1 MNQKK
6 KTIVLWGVIIVL
18 AAAVVAL
25 SVILVTKSRKNND
38 PDGQKNAGTEAV
50 IEESGQDAEQKAED
64 GADQK
69 KEKGA
74 SDTQKS
80 TDDKKTLYAEV
91 TVGSTWENN
100 GMTAATETVTI
111 YNKTDKAATDWSVD
125 LEFSGKVT
133 IDQLWNGKYT
143 ADESV
148 VHVTAESYN
157 EEIPA
162 GGSIDF
168 GYNLSASDVKPVR
181 CTLMIAGKE
190 VTTVT
195 GDDQQKNDE
204 NAEVKTNTGE
214 KAAQTDGQS
223 VDSDKKD
230 QSGSNKVTD
239 TKNGKKEDNPYKAH
253 GKLAVSGTDLVD
265 ASGSKFQLKGVSTH
279 GLTWFADFVSKDTY
293 QYFKDSFG
301 INLVRFAMYTDTG
314 DSYGYC
320 SGGNKSEIEEL
331 LGKGVD
337 AATDLG
343 LYVIIDWHIL
353 NDNDPNMHI
362 DDAKDFFDRISKKY
376 ASYGNV
382 IYEIANEPNGGTTWD
397 SVKSYAETIIPII
410 RKNAPDAIIIVGTP
424 TWSQEIDKAAASP
437 LDDSNVMYTLH
448 FYAGT
453 HKDDLRNRLETY
465 VQNGLP
471 VFVSEFG
478 MCDASGNGAND
489 FDSTTKWLDLLNK
502 YQISFCCWNL
512 ANKDESSS
520 VFKASSTALSD
531 WTDDDFN
538 ESGRWI
544 RDYFRGMPQ
553 K

>member
-397 SVKSYAETIIPII
+397 SVKSYAGTIIPII

-424 TWSQEIDKAAASP
+424 TWSQDVDVAAADP
-437 LDDSNVMYTLH
+437 ITDQTNLMYAVH
-448 FYAGT
+448 FYAAT
-453 HKDDLRNRLETY
+453 HKDDLRNK
-465 VQNGLP
+465 VQSALDSGLP
-471 VFVSEFG
+471 IFVSEFG
-478 MCDASGNGAND
+478 LCDASGNGSIDYDQSDAWFDLIND
-489 FDSTTKWLDLLNK
+489 KNLSYAAWNISNKAETSSLFDSSCTKT
-502 YQISFCCWNL
+502 SGF
-512 ANKDESSS
+512 
-520 VFKASSTALSD
+520 
-531 WTDDDFN
+531 TDDDLSD
-538 ESGRWI
+538 SGRYI
-544 RDYFRGMPQ
+544 KEKIESFY
-553 K
+553 

>member
-25 SVILVTKSRKNND
+25 SVILVTNSRKNND

-50 IEESGQDAEQKAED
+50 IEGSGQDAEQKAED

-125 LEFSGKVT
+125 LEFPEKVT
-133 IDQLWNGKYT
+133 IDQFWNGKYT
-143 ADESV
+143 ADGSV

-190 VTTVT
+190 VTTVN

-223 VDSDKKD
+223 
-230 QSGSNKVTD
+230 GSNKVTD
-239 TKNGKKEDNPYKAH
+239 TKNGKKEDDPYKAH

-265 ASGSKFQLKGVSTH
+265 ASGSKFRLKGVSTH

-343 LYVIIDWHIL
+343 LYAIIDWHIL

-424 TWSQEIDKAAASP
+424 TWSQDIDVAAADP
-437 LDDSNVMYTLH
+437 ITDQTNLMYAVH
-448 FYAGT
+448 FYAAT
-453 HKDDLRNRLETY
+453 HKDDLRNK
-465 VQNGLP
+465 VQSALDAGLP
-471 VFVSEFG
+471 IIISEFG
-478 MCDASGNGAND
+478 LCDASGNGSIDYDQSDAWFDLIND
-489 FDSTTKWLDLLNK
+489 KNLSYAAWNISNKAETSSLFDSSCTKT
-502 YQISFCCWNL
+502 SGF
-512 ANKDESSS
+512 
-520 VFKASSTALSD
+520 
-531 WTDDDFN
+531 TDDDLSD
-538 ESGRWI
+538 SGRYI
-544 RDYFRGMPQ
+544 KEKIESSY
-553 K
+553 

>member
-50 IEESGQDAEQKAED
+50 IEGSGQDAEQKAED

-424 TWSQEIDKAAASP
+424 TWSQDVDVAAVDP
-437 LDDSNVMYTLH
+437 ITDQTNLMYAVH
-448 FYAGT
+448 FYAAT
-453 HKDDLRNRLETY
+453 HKDDLRNK
-465 VQNGLP
+465 VQSALDSGLP
-471 VFVSEFG
+471 IFVSEFG
-478 MCDASGNGAND
+478 LCDASGNGSIDYDQSDAWFDLIND
-489 FDSTTKWLDLLNK
+489 KNLSYAAWNISNKAETSSLFDSSCTKT
-502 YQISFCCWNL
+502 SGF
-512 ANKDESSS
+512 
-520 VFKASSTALSD
+520 
-531 WTDDDFN
+531 TDDDLSD
-538 ESGRWI
+538 SGRYI
-544 RDYFRGMPQ
+544 KEKIESFY
-553 K
+553 

>member
-18 AAAVVAL
+18 AAAVVTL
-25 SVILVTKSRKNND
+25 SVILVTNSRKNND

-50 IEESGQDAEQKAED
+50 IEGSGQDAEQKAED

-80 TDDKKTLYAEV
+80 TDDKSTLYAEV

-100 GMTAATETVTI
+100 GMTVATETVTI

-125 LEFSGKVT
+125 LEFPGKVT

-143 ADESV
+143 ADGSV

-190 VTTVT
+190 VTTVN

-223 VDSDKKD
+223 
-230 QSGSNKVTD
+230 GSNKVTD
-239 TKNGKKEDNPYKAH
+239 AKNGKKEDNPYKAH

-265 ASGSKFQLKGVSTH
+265 ASGSKFRLKGVSTH

-343 LYVIIDWHIL
+343 LYAIIDWHIL

-424 TWSQEIDKAAASP
+424 TWSQDVDVAAADP
-437 LDDSNVMYTLH
+437 ITDQTNLMYAVH
-448 FYAGT
+448 FYAAT
-453 HKDDLRNRLETY
+453 HKDDLRNK
-465 VQNGLP
+465 VQSALDSGLP

-478 MCDASGNGAND
+478 LCDASGNGSIDYDQSDAWFDLIND
-489 FDSTTKWLDLLNK
+489 KNLSYAAWNISNKAETSSLFDSSCTKT
-502 YQISFCCWNL
+502 SGF
-512 ANKDESSS
+512 
-520 VFKASSTALSD
+520 
-531 WTDDDFN
+531 TDDDLSD
-538 ESGRWI
+538 SGRYI
-544 RDYFRGMPQ
+544 KEKIESSY
-553 K
+553 

>member
-424 TWSQEIDKAAASP
+424 TWSQDVDVAAADP
-437 LDDSNVMYTLH
+437 ITDQTNLMYAVH
-448 FYAGT
+448 FYAAT
-453 HKDDLRNRLETY
+453 HKDDLRNK
-465 VQNGLP
+465 VQSALDSGLP
-471 VFVSEFG
+471 IFVSEFG
-478 MCDASGNGAND
+478 LCDASGNGSIDYDQSDAWFDLIND
-489 FDSTTKWLDLLNK
+489 KNLSYAAWNISNKAETSSLFDSSCTKT
-502 YQISFCCWNL
+502 SGF
-512 ANKDESSS
+512 
-520 VFKASSTALSD
+520 
-531 WTDDDFN
+531 TDDDLSD
-538 ESGRWI
+538 SGRYI
-544 RDYFRGMPQ
+544 KEKIESFY
-553 K
+553 

>member
-50 IEESGQDAEQKAED
+50 IEGSGQDAEQKAED

-320 SGGNKSEIEEL
+320 SDGNKSEIEEL

-424 TWSQEIDKAAASP
+424 TWSQDVDVAAADP
-437 LDDSNVMYTLH
+437 ITDQTNLMYAVH
-448 FYAGT
+448 FYAAT
-453 HKDDLRNRLETY
+453 HKDDLRNK
-465 VQNGLP
+465 VQSALDSGLP
-471 VFVSEFG
+471 IFVSEFG
-478 MCDASGNGAND
+478 LCDASGNGSIDYDQSDAWFDLIND
-489 FDSTTKWLDLLNK
+489 KNLSYAAWNISNKAETSSLFDSSCTKT
-502 YQISFCCWNL
+502 SGF
-512 ANKDESSS
+512 
-520 VFKASSTALSD
+520 
-531 WTDDDFN
+531 TDDDLSD
-538 ESGRWI
+538 SGRYI
-544 RDYFRGMPQ
+544 KEKIESFY
-553 K
+553 

>member
-38 PDGQKNAGTEAV
+38 PDRQKNAGTEAV
-50 IEESGQDAEQKAED
+50 IEGSGQDAEQKAED

-424 TWSQEIDKAAASP
+424 TWSQDVDVAAADP
-437 LDDSNVMYTLH
+437 ITDQTNLMYAVH
-448 FYAGT
+448 FYAAT
-453 HKDDLRNRLETY
+453 HKDDLRNK
-465 VQNGLP
+465 VQSALDSGLP
-471 VFVSEFG
+471 IFVSEFG
-478 MCDASGNGAND
+478 LCDASGNGSIDYDQSDAWFDLIND
-489 FDSTTKWLDLLNK
+489 KNLSYAAWNISNKAETSSLFDSSCTKT
-502 YQISFCCWNL
+502 SGF
-512 ANKDESSS
+512 
-520 VFKASSTALSD
+520 
-531 WTDDDFN
+531 TDDDLSD
-538 ESGRWI
+538 SGRYI
-544 RDYFRGMPQ
+544 KEKIESFY
-553 K
+553 

>member
-18 AAAVVAL
+18 VAAVVAL

-50 IEESGQDAEQKAED
+50 IEGSGQDAEQKAED

-424 TWSQEIDKAAASP
+424 TWSQDVDVAAADP
-437 LDDSNVMYTLH
+437 ITDQTNLMYAVH
-448 FYAGT
+448 FYAAT
-453 HKDDLRNRLETY
+453 HKDDLRNK
-465 VQNGLP
+465 VQSALDSGLP
-471 VFVSEFG
+471 IFVSEFG
-478 MCDASGNGAND
+478 LCDASGNGSIDYDQSDAWFDLIND
-489 FDSTTKWLDLLNK
+489 KNLSYAAWNISNKAETSSLFDSSCTKT
-502 YQISFCCWNL
+502 SGF
-512 ANKDESSS
+512 
-520 VFKASSTALSD
+520 
-531 WTDDDFN
+531 TDDDLSD
-538 ESGRWI
+538 SGRYI
-544 RDYFRGMPQ
+544 KEKIESFY
-553 K
+553 

>member
-25 SVILVTKSRKNND
+25 SVILVTKSRKNNY

-50 IEESGQDAEQKAED
+50 IEESGQDTEQKDED

-100 GMTAATETVTI
+100 GMTAATETITI

-143 ADESV
+143 ADGSV

-195 GDDQQKNDE
+195 GDDQ
-204 NAEVKTNTGE
+204 
-214 KAAQTDGQS
+214 S

-230 QSGSNKVTD
+230 QSGSD
-239 TKNGKKEDNPYKAH
+239 
-253 GKLAVSGTDLVD
+253 
-265 ASGSKFQLKGVSTH
+265 
-279 GLTWFADFVSKDTY
+279 KDTAVVTLNGESTDKERY
-293 QYFKDSFG
+293 RQFYSF
-301 INLVRFAMYTDTG
+301 
-314 DSYGYC
+314 
-320 SGGNKSEIEEL
+320 L
-331 LGKGVD
+331 L
-337 AATDLG
+337 
-343 LYVIIDWHIL
+343 
-353 NDNDPNMHI
+353 N
-362 DDAKDFFDRISKKY
+362 
-376 ASYGNV
+376 
-382 IYEIANEPNGGTTWD
+382 TT
-397 SVKSYAETIIPII
+397 AETVKLDGEP
-410 RKNAPDAIIIVGTP
+410 AGEMLG
-424 TWSQEIDKAAASP
+424 EIHVKTQDGKFERD
-437 LDDSNVMYTLH
+437 LQ
-448 FYAGT
+448 FYAIDEFTCLITADGKSAYT
-453 HKDDLRNRLETY
+453 CRKTY
-465 VQNGLP
+465 
-471 VFVSEFG
+471 
-478 MCDASGNGAND
+478 
-489 FDSTTKWLDLLNK
+489 LDTLLNNMNI
-502 YQISFCCWNL
+502 Y
-512 ANKDESSS
+512 
-520 VFKASSTALSD
+520 
-531 WTDDDFN
+531 DDTSQDFTTN
-538 ESGRWI
+538 WS
-544 RDYFRGMPQ
+544 
-553 K
+553 

>member
-50 IEESGQDAEQKAED
+50 IEGSGQDAEQKAED

-424 TWSQEIDKAAASP
+424 TWSQDVDVAAADP
-437 LDDSNVMYTLH
+437 ITDQTNLMYAVH
-448 FYAGT
+448 FYAAT
-453 HKDDLRNRLETY
+453 HKDDLRNK
-465 VQNGLP
+465 VQSALDSGLP
-471 VFVSEFG
+471 IFVSEFG
-478 MCDASGNGAND
+478 LCDASGNGSIDYDQSDAWFDLIND
-489 FDSTTKWLDLLNK
+489 KNLSYAAWNISNIAETSSLFDSSCTKT
-502 YQISFCCWNL
+502 SGF
-512 ANKDESSS
+512 
-520 VFKASSTALSD
+520 
-531 WTDDDFN
+531 TDDDLSD
-538 ESGRWI
+538 SGRYI
-544 RDYFRGMPQ
+544 KEKIESFY
-553 K
+553 

>member
-50 IEESGQDAEQKAED
+50 IEGSGQDAEQKAED

-424 TWSQEIDKAAASP
+424 TWSQDVDVAAADP
-437 LDDSNVMYTLH
+437 ITDQTNLMYAVH
-448 FYAGT
+448 FYAAT
-453 HKDDLRNRLETY
+453 HKDDLRNK
-465 VQNGLP
+465 VQSALDSGLP
-471 VFVSEFG
+471 IFVSEFG
-478 MCDASGNGAND
+478 LCDASGNGSIDYDQSDAWFDLIND
-489 FDSTTKWLDLLNK
+489 KNLSYAAWNISNKAETSSLFDSSCTKT
-502 YQISFCCWNL
+502 SGF
-512 ANKDESSS
+512 
-520 VFKASSTALSD
+520 
-531 WTDDDFN
+531 TDDDLSD
-538 ESGRWI
+538 SGRYI
-544 RDYFRGMPQ
+544 KEKFESFY
-553 K
+553 

>member
-50 IEESGQDAEQKAED
+50 IEGSGQDAEQKAED

-382 IYEIANEPNGGTTWD
+382 IYEIANEPNGGITWD

-424 TWSQEIDKAAASP
+424 TWSQDVDVAAADP
-437 LDDSNVMYTLH
+437 ITDQTNLMYAVH
-448 FYAGT
+448 FYAAT
-453 HKDDLRNRLETY
+453 HKDDLRNK
-465 VQNGLP
+465 VQSALDSGLP
-471 VFVSEFG
+471 IFVSEFG
-478 MCDASGNGAND
+478 LCDASGNGSIDYDQSDAWFDLIND
-489 FDSTTKWLDLLNK
+489 KNLSYAAWNISNKAETSSLFDSSCTKT
-502 YQISFCCWNL
+502 SGF
-512 ANKDESSS
+512 
-520 VFKASSTALSD
+520 
-531 WTDDDFN
+531 TDDDLSD
-538 ESGRWI
+538 SGRYI
-544 RDYFRGMPQ
+544 KEKIESFY
-553 K
+553 

>member
-50 IEESGQDAEQKAED
+50 IEGSGQDAEQKAED

-230 QSGSNKVTD
+230 QSGS
-239 TKNGKKEDNPYKAH
+239 KKEDNPYKAH

-424 TWSQEIDKAAASP
+424 TWSQDVDVAAADP
-437 LDDSNVMYTLH
+437 ITDQTNLMYAVH
-448 FYAGT
+448 FYAAT
-453 HKDDLRNRLETY
+453 HKDDLRNK
-465 VQNGLP
+465 VQSALDSGLP
-471 VFVSEFG
+471 IFVSEFG
-478 MCDASGNGAND
+478 LCDASGNGSIDYDQSDAWFDLIND
-489 FDSTTKWLDLLNK
+489 KNLSYAAWNISNKAETSSLFDSSCTKT
-502 YQISFCCWNL
+502 SGF
-512 ANKDESSS
+512 
-520 VFKASSTALSD
+520 
-531 WTDDDFN
+531 TDDDLSD
-538 ESGRWI
+538 SGRYI
-544 RDYFRGMPQ
+544 KEKIESFY
-553 K
+553 

>member
-6 KTIVLWGVIIVL
+6 KMIVLWGVIIVL

-25 SVILVTKSRKNND
+25 SVTLVTKSRKNND
-38 PDGQKNAGTEAV
+38 SDGQKNTGTEAM
-50 IEESGQDAEQKAED
+50 IEASGQET
-64 GADQK
+64 DQK
-69 KEKGA
+69 KQDDT
-74 SDTQKS
+74 SDSGQT

-143 ADESV
+143 ADGSV
-148 VHVTAESYN
+148 VHVTAEGYN

-168 GYNLSASDVKPVR
+168 GYNLSAAEVKPVR
-181 CTLMIAGKE
+181 CTLLIAGKE

-195 GDDQQKNDE
+195 GDDQQKNDKNTE
-204 NAEVKTNTGE
+204 AKTNTGE
-214 KAAQTDGQS
+214 KTDGQS
-223 VDSDKKD
+223 GDSDKKD

-239 TKNGKKEDNPYKAH
+239 SKKEDDPYKTH

-265 ASGSKFQLKGVSTH
+265 ASGNKFQLKGVSTH
-279 GLTWFADFVSKDTY
+279 GLTWFADYVNKDTY

-343 LYVIIDWHIL
+343 LYAIVDWHIL
-353 NDNDPNMHI
+353 SDNDPNMHI

-382 IYEIANEPNGGTTWD
+382 IYEIANEPNGGTTWA
-397 SVKSYAETIIPII
+397 SVKNYAETIIPII

-424 TWSQEIDKAAASP
+424 TWSQDVDTAAADP
-437 LDDSNVMYTLH
+437 IKDQTNLMYAVH
-448 FYAGT
+448 FYAAT
-453 HKDDLRNRLETY
+453 HKDDLRNK
-465 VQNGLP
+465 VQSALDSGLP
-471 VFVSEFG
+471 IIVSEFG
-478 MCDASGNGAND
+478 LCDASGNGSIDYDQSDAWFDMIND
-489 FDSTTKWLDLLNK
+489 KNLSYAAWNISNKAETSSLFDSSCTKT
-502 YQISFCCWNL
+502 SGF
-512 ANKDESSS
+512 
-520 VFKASSTALSD
+520 
-531 WTDDDFN
+531 TDDDLSD
-538 ESGRWI
+538 SGRYI
-544 RDYFRGMPQ
+544 KEKIESSY
-553 K
+553 

>member
-50 IEESGQDAEQKAED
+50 IEGSGQDAEQKAED

-133 IDQLWNGKYT
+133 IDQFWNGKYT
-143 ADESV
+143 ADGSV

-190 VTTVT
+190 VTTVI
-195 GDDQQKNDE
+195 
-204 NAEVKTNTGE
+204 GE

-239 TKNGKKEDNPYKAH
+239 TKNDKKEDNPYKAH

-343 LYVIIDWHIL
+343 LYAIIDWHIL

-424 TWSQEIDKAAASP
+424 TWSQDVDVAAADP
-437 LDDSNVMYTLH
+437 ITDQTNLMYAVH
-448 FYAGT
+448 FYAAT
-453 HKDDLRNRLETY
+453 HKDDLRNK
-465 VQNGLP
+465 VQSALDSGLP
-471 VFVSEFG
+471 IFVSEFG
-478 MCDASGNGAND
+478 LCDASGNGSIDYDQSNAWFDLIND
-489 FDSTTKWLDLLNK
+489 RNLSYAAWNISNKAETSSLFDSSCTKT
-502 YQISFCCWNL
+502 SGF
-512 ANKDESSS
+512 
-520 VFKASSTALSD
+520 
-531 WTDDDFN
+531 TDDDLSD
-538 ESGRWI
+538 SGRYI
-544 RDYFRGMPQ
+544 KEKIESFY
-553 K
+553 

>member
-18 AAAVVAL
+18 AAAVVTL
-25 SVILVTKSRKNND
+25 SVILVTNSRKNND
-38 PDGQKNAGTEAV
+38 PDGQKHAGTEAV
-50 IEESGQDAEQKAED
+50 IEGSGQDAEQKAED

-125 LEFSGKVT
+125 LEFSGKVS

-190 VTTVT
+190 VTTVN

-214 KAAQTDGQS
+214 KAAQTDG
-223 VDSDKKD
+223 

-265 ASGSKFQLKGVSTH
+265 ASGSKFRLKGVSTH

-343 LYVIIDWHIL
+343 LYAIIDWHIL

-424 TWSQEIDKAAASP
+424 TWSQDVDVAAAD
-437 LDDSNVMYTLH
+437 LITDQTNLMYAVH
-448 FYAGT
+448 FYAAT
-453 HKDDLRNRLETY
+453 HKDDLRNK
-465 VQNGLP
+465 VQSALDAGLP
-471 VFVSEFG
+471 IIISEFG
-478 MCDASGNGAND
+478 LCDASGNGSIDYDQSDAWFDLIND
-489 FDSTTKWLDLLNK
+489 KNLSYAAWNISNKAETSSLFDSSCTKT
-502 YQISFCCWNL
+502 SGF
-512 ANKDESSS
+512 
-520 VFKASSTALSD
+520 
-531 WTDDDFN
+531 TDDDLSD
-538 ESGRWI
+538 SGRYI
-544 RDYFRGMPQ
+544 KEKIESSY
-553 K
+553 

>member
-6 KTIVLWGVIIVL
+6 KMIVLWGVIIVL

-25 SVILVTKSRKNND
+25 SVTLVAKNRNNND
-38 PDGQKNAGTEAV
+38 SDGQKNTGTDAMIEAS
-50 IEESGQDAEQKAED
+50 EQDADQEAEA

-69 KEKGA
+69 EEKAA
-74 SDTQKS
+74 SDTVQPA
-80 TDDKKTLYAEV
+80 DDKKTLYAEV

-143 ADESV
+143 ADGSV

-168 GYNLSASDVKPVR
+168 GYNLSASDVKPVH
-181 CTLMIAGKE
+181 CTLLIAGKE
-190 VTTVT
+190 VADSF
-195 GDDQQKNDE
+195 GAADQADANTE
-204 NAEVKTNTGE
+204 NNR
-214 KAAQTDGQS
+214 TDGQS
-223 VDSDKKD
+223 HDGNKKD

-239 TKNGKKEDNPYKAH
+239 TKTGKKEDDPYKTH

-265 ASGSKFQLKGVSTH
+265 AFGSKFQLKGVSTH
-279 GLTWFADFVSKDTY
+279 GLTWFADFVNKDTY

-337 AATDLG
+337 AATELG
-343 LYVIIDWHIL
+343 LYAIIDWHIL
-353 NDNDPNMHI
+353 SDNDPNMHI
-362 DDAKDFFDRISKKY
+362 EDAKDFFDRISKKY

-397 SVKSYAETIIPII
+397 SIKDYA
-410 RKNAPDAIIIVGTP
+410 
-424 TWSQEIDKAAASP
+424 
-437 LDDSNVMYTLH
+437 
-448 FYAGT
+448 
-453 HKDDLRNRLETY
+453 
-465 VQNGLP
+465 
-471 VFVSEFG
+471 
-478 MCDASGNGAND
+478 
-489 FDSTTKWLDLLNK
+489 
-502 YQISFCCWNL
+502 
-512 ANKDESSS
+512 
-520 VFKASSTALSD
+520 
-531 WTDDDFN
+531 
-538 ESGRWI
+538 
-544 RDYFRGMPQ
+544 
-553 K
+553 

>member
-50 IEESGQDAEQKAED
+50 IEGSGQDAEQKAED

-195 GDDQQKNDE
+195 GDDQQKSDE

-214 KAAQTDGQS
+214 KADQTDGQS
-223 VDSDKKD
+223 VNSDKKD
-230 QSGSNKVTD
+230 QSGSDKVTD
-239 TKNGKKEDNPYKAH
+239 SKIGKKEDDPYKAH

-293 QYFKDSFG
+293 QYFKDSVG

-343 LYVIIDWHIL
+343 LYAIIDWHIL

-424 TWSQEIDKAAASP
+424 TWSQDVDVAAADP
-437 LDDSNVMYTLH
+437 ITDQTNLMYAVH
-448 FYAGT
+448 FYAAT
-453 HKDDLRNRLETY
+453 HKDDLRNK
-465 VQNGLP
+465 VQSALDSGLP
-471 VFVSEFG
+471 IFVSEFG
-478 MCDASGNGAND
+478 LCDASGNGSIDYDQSDAWFDLIND
-489 FDSTTKWLDLLNK
+489 KNLSYAAWNISNKAETSSLFDSSCTKT
-502 YQISFCCWNL
+502 SGF
-512 ANKDESSS
+512 
-520 VFKASSTALSD
+520 
-531 WTDDDFN
+531 TDDDLSD
-538 ESGRWI
+538 SGRYI
-544 RDYFRGMPQ
+544 KEKIESFY
-553 K
+553 

>member
-25 SVILVTKSRKNND
+25 SVILVTKSRKNNY

-50 IEESGQDAEQKAED
+50 IEESGQDAEQKAEN

-143 ADESV
+143 ADGLV

-195 GDDQQKNDE
+195 GDDQ
-204 NAEVKTNTGE
+204 
-214 KAAQTDGQS
+214 S

-230 QSGSNKVTD
+230 QSGSDKVTD
-239 TKNGKKEDNPYKAH
+239 SKIGKKEDDPYKVH

-265 ASGSKFQLKGVSTH
+265 ASGSKFRLKGVSTH

-343 LYVIIDWHIL
+343 LYAIIDWHIL

-362 DDAKDFFDRISKKY
+362 DDAKDFLIGY
-376 ASYGNV
+376 
-382 IYEIANEPNGGTTWD
+382 
-397 SVKSYAETIIPII
+397 
-410 RKNAPDAIIIVGTP
+410 
-424 TWSQEIDKAAASP
+424 Q
-437 LDDSNVMYTLH
+437 
-448 FYAGT
+448 
-453 HKDDLRNRLETY
+453 RN
-465 VQNGLP
+465 
-471 VFVSEFG
+471 
-478 MCDASGNGAND
+478 M
-489 FDSTTKWLDLLNK
+489 LLT
-502 YQISFCCWNL
+502 
-512 ANKDESSS
+512 E
-520 VFKASSTALSD
+520 
-531 WTDDDFN
+531 
-538 ESGRWI
+538 
-544 RDYFRGMPQ
+544 M
-553 K
+553 

>member
-1 MNQKK
+1 MNKKK

-18 AAAVVAL
+18 AAAVVAM

-50 IEESGQDAEQKAED
+50 IEGSGQDAEQKAED

-190 VTTVT
+190 VTTVA
-195 GDDQQKNDE
+195 GDDQQKNDG

-214 KAAQTDGQS
+214 KADQTDGQS
-223 VDSDKKD
+223 VNSDKKD
-230 QSGSNKVTD
+230 QSGSDKVTD
-239 TKNGKKEDNPYKAH
+239 SKIGKKEDDPYKAH

-293 QYFKDSFG
+293 QYFKDSVG

-343 LYVIIDWHIL
+343 LYAIIDWHIL

-424 TWSQEIDKAAASP
+424 TWSQDVDVAAADP
-437 LDDSNVMYTLH
+437 ITDQTNLMYAVH
-448 FYAGT
+448 FYAAT
-453 HKDDLRNRLETY
+453 HKDDLRNK
-465 VQNGLP
+465 VQSALDSGLP
-471 VFVSEFG
+471 IFVSEFG
-478 MCDASGNGAND
+478 LCDASGNGSIDYDQSDAWFDLIND
-489 FDSTTKWLDLLNK
+489 KNLSYAAWNISNKAETSSLFDSSCTKT
-502 YQISFCCWNL
+502 SGF
-512 ANKDESSS
+512 
-520 VFKASSTALSD
+520 
-531 WTDDDFN
+531 TDDDLSD
-538 ESGRWI
+538 SGRYI
-544 RDYFRGMPQ
+544 KEKIESFY
-553 K
+553 

>member
-18 AAAVVAL
+18 AAAVVAM

-50 IEESGQDAEQKAED
+50 IEGSGQDAEQKAED

-190 VTTVT
+190 VTTVA
-195 GDDQQKNDE
+195 GDDQQKNDG

-214 KAAQTDGQS
+214 KADQTDGQS
-223 VDSDKKD
+223 VNSDKKD
-230 QSGSNKVTD
+230 QSGSDKVTD
-239 TKNGKKEDNPYKAH
+239 SKIGKKEDDPYKAH

-293 QYFKDSFG
+293 QYFKDSVG

-320 SGGNKSEIEEL
+320 SGGNKLEIEEL

-343 LYVIIDWHIL
+343 LYAIIDWHIL

-424 TWSQEIDKAAASP
+424 TWSQDVDVAAADP
-437 LDDSNVMYTLH
+437 ITDQTNLMYAVH
-448 FYAGT
+448 FYAAT
-453 HKDDLRNRLETY
+453 HKDDLRNKIQSALDS
-465 VQNGLP
+465 GLP
-471 VFVSEFG
+471 IFVSEFG
-478 MCDASGNGAND
+478 LCDASGNGSIDYDQSDAWFDLIND
-489 FDSTTKWLDLLNK
+489 KNLSYAAWNISNKAETSSLFDSSCTKT
-502 YQISFCCWNL
+502 SGF
-512 ANKDESSS
+512 
-520 VFKASSTALSD
+520 
-531 WTDDDFN
+531 TDDDLSD
-538 ESGRWI
+538 SGRYI
-544 RDYFRGMPQ
+544 KEKIESFY
-553 K
+553 

>member
-18 AAAVVAL
+18 AAAVVAM
-25 SVILVTKSRKNND
+25 SVILVTKGRKNND

-50 IEESGQDAEQKAED
+50 IEGSGQDAEQKAED

-424 TWSQEIDKAAASP
+424 TWSQDVDVAAADP
-437 LDDSNVMYTLH
+437 ITDQTNLMYAVH
-448 FYAGT
+448 FYAAT
-453 HKDDLRNRLETY
+453 HKDDLRNK
-465 VQNGLP
+465 VQSALDSGLP
-471 VFVSEFG
+471 IFVSEFG
-478 MCDASGNGAND
+478 LCDASGNGSIDYDQSDAWFDLIND
-489 FDSTTKWLDLLNK
+489 KNLSYAAWNISNKAETSSLFDSSCTKT
-502 YQISFCCWNL
+502 SGF
-512 ANKDESSS
+512 
-520 VFKASSTALSD
+520 
-531 WTDDDFN
+531 TDDDLSD
-538 ESGRWI
+538 SGRYI
-544 RDYFRGMPQ
+544 KEKIESFY
-553 K
+553 

>member
-50 IEESGQDAEQKAED
+50 IEGSGQDAEQKAED

-343 LYVIIDWHIL
+343 LYAIIDWHIL

-362 DDAKDFFDRISKKY
+362 DDAKDFFDRISKEY

-424 TWSQEIDKAAASP
+424 TWSQDVDVAAADP
-437 LDDSNVMYTLH
+437 ITDQTNLMYAVH
-448 FYAGT
+448 FYAAT
-453 HKDDLRNRLETY
+453 HKDDLRNK
-465 VQNGLP
+465 VQSALDSGLP
-471 VFVSEFG
+471 IFVSEFG
-478 MCDASGNGAND
+478 LCDASGNGSIDYDQSDAWFDLIND
-489 FDSTTKWLDLLNK
+489 KNLSYAAWNISNKAETSSLFDSSCTKT
-502 YQISFCCWNL
+502 SGF
-512 ANKDESSS
+512 
-520 VFKASSTALSD
+520 
-531 WTDDDFN
+531 TDDDLSD
-538 ESGRWI
+538 SGRYI
-544 RDYFRGMPQ
+544 KEKIESFY
-553 K
+553 

>member
-1 MNQKK
+1 
-6 KTIVLWGVIIVL
+6 
-18 AAAVVAL
+18 
-25 SVILVTKSRKNND
+25 
-38 PDGQKNAGTEAV
+38 
-50 IEESGQDAEQKAED
+50 
-64 GADQK
+64 
-69 KEKGA
+69 
-74 SDTQKS
+74 
-80 TDDKKTLYAEV
+80 
-91 TVGSTWENN
+91 
-100 GMTAATETVTI
+100 MTAATETVTI

-143 ADESV
+143 ADGLV

-195 GDDQQKNDE
+195 GDDQ
-204 NAEVKTNTGE
+204 
-214 KAAQTDGQS
+214 S

-230 QSGSNKVTD
+230 QSGSDKVTD
-239 TKNGKKEDNPYKAH
+239 SKIGKKEDDPYKVH

-265 ASGSKFQLKGVSTH
+265 ASGSKFRLKGVSTH

-343 LYVIIDWHIL
+343 LYAIIDWHIL

-382 IYEIANEPNGGTTWD
+382 IYEIANEPNGETTWD

-424 TWSQEIDKAAASP
+424 TWSQDVDVAAADP
-437 LDDSNVMYTLH
+437 ITDQTNLMYAVH
-448 FYAGT
+448 FYAAT
-453 HKDDLRNRLETY
+453 HKDDLRNK
-465 VQNGLP
+465 VQSALDSGLP

-478 MCDASGNGAND
+478 LCDASGNGSIDYDQSDAWFDLIND
-489 FDSTTKWLDLLNK
+489 KNLSYAAWNISNKAETSSLFDSSCTKK
-502 YQISFCCWNL
+502 SGF
-512 ANKDESSS
+512 
-520 VFKASSTALSD
+520 
-531 WTDDDFN
+531 TDDDLSD
-538 ESGRWI
+538 SGRYI
-544 RDYFRGMPQ
+544 KEKIESSY
-553 K
+553 

>member
-50 IEESGQDAEQKAED
+50 IEESGQDAEQKAEN

-74 SDTQKS
+74 SDTQKP

-424 TWSQEIDKAAASP
+424 TWSQDVDVAAADP
-437 LDDSNVMYTLH
+437 ITDQTNLMYAVH
-448 FYAGT
+448 FYAAT
-453 HKDDLRNRLETY
+453 HKDDLRNK
-465 VQNGLP
+465 VQSALDSGLP
-471 VFVSEFG
+471 IFVSEFG
-478 MCDASGNGAND
+478 LCDASGNGSIDYDQSDAWFDLIND
-489 FDSTTKWLDLLNK
+489 KNLSYAAWNISNKAETSSLFDSSCTKT
-502 YQISFCCWNL
+502 SGF
-512 ANKDESSS
+512 
-520 VFKASSTALSD
+520 
-531 WTDDDFN
+531 TDDDLSD
-538 ESGRWI
+538 SGRYI
-544 RDYFRGMPQ
+544 KEKIESFY
-553 K
+553 

>member
-18 AAAVVAL
+18 AAAVVAM

-50 IEESGQDAEQKAED
+50 IEGSGQDAEQKAED

-190 VTTVT
+190 VTTVA
-195 GDDQQKNDE
+195 GDDQQKNDG

-214 KAAQTDGQS
+214 KADQTDGQS
-223 VDSDKKD
+223 VNSDKKD
-230 QSGSNKVTD
+230 QSGSDKVTD
-239 TKNGKKEDNPYKAH
+239 SKIGKKEDDPYKAH

-293 QYFKDSFG
+293 QYFKDSVG

-320 SGGNKSEIEEL
+320 SGGNKLEIEEL

-337 AATDLG
+337 AATDFG
-343 LYVIIDWHIL
+343 LYAIIDWHIL

-424 TWSQEIDKAAASP
+424 TWSQDVDVAAADP
-437 LDDSNVMYTLH
+437 ITDQTNLMYAVH
-448 FYAGT
+448 FYAAT
-453 HKDDLRNRLETY
+453 HKDDLRNK
-465 VQNGLP
+465 VQSALDSGLP
-471 VFVSEFG
+471 IFVSEFG
-478 MCDASGNGAND
+478 LCDASGNGSIDYDQSDAWFDLIND
-489 FDSTTKWLDLLNK
+489 KNLSYAAWNISNKAETSSLFDSSCTKT
-502 YQISFCCWNL
+502 SGF
-512 ANKDESSS
+512 
-520 VFKASSTALSD
+520 
-531 WTDDDFN
+531 TDDDLSD
-538 ESGRWI
+538 SGRYI
-544 RDYFRGMPQ
+544 KEKIESFY
-553 K
+553 

>member
-50 IEESGQDAEQKAED
+50 IEGSGQDAEQKAED

-320 SGGNKSEIEEL
+320 SGENKSEIEEL

-424 TWSQEIDKAAASP
+424 TWSQDVDVAAADP
-437 LDDSNVMYTLH
+437 ITDQTNLMYAVH
-448 FYAGT
+448 FYAAT
-453 HKDDLRNRLETY
+453 HKDDLRNK
-465 VQNGLP
+465 VQSALDSGLP
-471 VFVSEFG
+471 IFVSEFG
-478 MCDASGNGAND
+478 LCDASGNGSIDYDQSDAWFDLIND
-489 FDSTTKWLDLLNK
+489 KNLSYAAWNISNKAETSSLFDSSCTKT
-502 YQISFCCWNL
+502 SGF
-512 ANKDESSS
+512 
-520 VFKASSTALSD
+520 
-531 WTDDDFN
+531 TDDDLSD
-538 ESGRWI
+538 SGRYI
-544 RDYFRGMPQ
+544 KEKIESFY
-553 K
+553 

>member
-50 IEESGQDAEQKAED
+50 IEGSGQDAEQKAED

-181 CTLMIAGKE
+181 CTLMIVGKE

-223 VDSDKKD
+223 VDSDKKN

-424 TWSQEIDKAAASP
+424 TWSQDVDVAAADP
-437 LDDSNVMYTLH
+437 ITDQTNLMYAVH
-448 FYAGT
+448 FYAAT
-453 HKDDLRNRLETY
+453 HKDDLRNK
-465 VQNGLP
+465 VQSALDSGLP
-471 VFVSEFG
+471 IFVSEFG
-478 MCDASGNGAND
+478 LCDASGNGSIDYDQSDAWFDLIND
-489 FDSTTKWLDLLNK
+489 KNLSYAAWNISNKAETSSLFDSSCTKT
-502 YQISFCCWNL
+502 SGF
-512 ANKDESSS
+512 
-520 VFKASSTALSD
+520 
-531 WTDDDFN
+531 TDDDLSD
-538 ESGRWI
+538 SGRYI
-544 RDYFRGMPQ
+544 KEKIESFY
-553 K
+553 

>member
-38 PDGQKNAGTEAV
+38 PDGQKNAGTQAV
-50 IEESGQDAEQKAED
+50 IEGSGQDAEQKAED

-424 TWSQEIDKAAASP
+424 TWSQDVDVAAADP
-437 LDDSNVMYTLH
+437 ITDQTNLMYAVH
-448 FYAGT
+448 FYAAT
-453 HKDDLRNRLETY
+453 HKDDLRNK
-465 VQNGLP
+465 VQSALDSGLP
-471 VFVSEFG
+471 IFVSEFG
-478 MCDASGNGAND
+478 LCDASGNGSIDYDQSDAWFDLIND
-489 FDSTTKWLDLLNK
+489 KNLSYAAWNISNKAETSSLFDSSCTKT
-502 YQISFCCWNL
+502 SGF
-512 ANKDESSS
+512 
-520 VFKASSTALSD
+520 
-531 WTDDDFN
+531 TDDDLSD
-538 ESGRWI
+538 SGRYI
-544 RDYFRGMPQ
+544 KEKIESFY
-553 K
+553 

>member
-50 IEESGQDAEQKAED
+50 IEGSGQDAEQKAED

-424 TWSQEIDKAAASP
+424 TWSQDVDVAAADP
-437 LDDSNVMYTLH
+437 ITDQTNLMYAVH
-448 FYAGT
+448 FYAAT
-453 HKDDLRNRLETY
+453 HKDDLRNK
-465 VQNGLP
+465 VQSALDSGLP
-471 VFVSEFG
+471 IFVSEFG
-478 MCDASGNGAND
+478 LCDASGNGSIDYDQSDAWFDLIND
-489 FDSTTKWLDLLNK
+489 KNLSYSAWNISNKAETSSLFDSSCTKT
-502 YQISFCCWNL
+502 SGF
-512 ANKDESSS
+512 
-520 VFKASSTALSD
+520 
-531 WTDDDFN
+531 TDDDLSD
-538 ESGRWI
+538 SGRYI
-544 RDYFRGMPQ
+544 KEKIESFY
-553 K
+553 

>member
-18 AAAVVAL
+18 AAAVVAM

-50 IEESGQDAEQKAED
+50 IEGFGQDAEQKAED

-343 LYVIIDWHIL
+343 LYAIIDWHIL

-424 TWSQEIDKAAASP
+424 TWSQDVDVAAADP
-437 LDDSNVMYTLH
+437 ITDQTNLMYAVH
-448 FYAGT
+448 FYAAT
-453 HKDDLRNRLETY
+453 HKDGLRNK
-465 VQNGLP
+465 VQSALDSGLP
-471 VFVSEFG
+471 IFVSEFG
-478 MCDASGNGAND
+478 LCDASGNGSIDYDQSDAWFDLIND
-489 FDSTTKWLDLLNK
+489 KNLSYAAWNISNKAETSSLFDSSCTKT
-502 YQISFCCWNL
+502 SGF
-512 ANKDESSS
+512 
-520 VFKASSTALSD
+520 
-531 WTDDDFN
+531 TDDDLSD
-538 ESGRWI
+538 SGRYI
-544 RDYFRGMPQ
+544 KEKIESSY
-553 K
+553 

>member
-50 IEESGQDAEQKAED
+50 IEGSGQDAEQKAED

-424 TWSQEIDKAAASP
+424 TWSQDVDVAAADP
-437 LDDSNVMYTLH
+437 ITDQTNLMYAVH
-448 FYAGT
+448 FYAAT
-453 HKDDLRNRLETY
+453 HKDDLRNK
-465 VQNGLP
+465 VQSALDSGLP
-471 VFVSEFG
+471 IFVSEFG
-478 MCDASGNGAND
+478 LCDASENGSIDYDQSDAWFDLIND
-489 FDSTTKWLDLLNK
+489 KNLSYAAWNISNKAETSSLFDSSCTKT
-502 YQISFCCWNL
+502 SGF
-512 ANKDESSS
+512 
-520 VFKASSTALSD
+520 
-531 WTDDDFN
+531 TDDDLSD
-538 ESGRWI
+538 SGRYI
-544 RDYFRGMPQ
+544 KEKIESFY
-553 K
+553 

>member
-25 SVILVTKSRKNND
+25 SVILVTKSRKNNY

-50 IEESGQDAEQKAED
+50 IEGSGQDTEQKAED

-143 ADESV
+143 ADGSV

-204 NAEVKTNTGE
+204 NA
-214 KAAQTDGQS
+214 AQTDGQS
-223 VDSDKKD
+223 ADSDKKD
-230 QSGSNKVTD
+230 QSGSDKVTD
-239 TKNGKKEDNPYKAH
+239 SKIGKKEDDPYKVH

-265 ASGSKFQLKGVSTH
+265 ASGSKFRLKGVSTH

-343 LYVIIDWHIL
+343 LYAIIDWHIL
-353 NDNDPNMHI
+353 NDDDPNMHI

-424 TWSQEIDKAAASP
+424 TWSQDVDVAAADP
-437 LDDSNVMYTLH
+437 ITDQTNLMYAVH
-448 FYAGT
+448 FYAAT
-453 HKDDLRNRLETY
+453 HKDDLRNK
-465 VQNGLP
+465 VQSALDSGLP

-478 MCDASGNGAND
+478 LCDASGNGSIDYDQSDAWFDLIDDKNLSYAAWNISNKAETSSL
-489 FDSTTKWLDLLNK
+489 FDSSCTKK
-502 YQISFCCWNL
+502 SGF
-512 ANKDESSS
+512 
-520 VFKASSTALSD
+520 
-531 WTDDDFN
+531 TDDDLSD
-538 ESGRWI
+538 SGRYI
-544 RDYFRGMPQ
+544 KEKIESSY
-553 K
+553 

>member
-50 IEESGQDAEQKAED
+50 IEGSGQDAEQKAED

-133 IDQLWNGKYT
+133 IDQFWNGKYT
-143 ADESV
+143 ADGSV

-190 VTTVT
+190 VTTVI

-424 TWSQEIDKAAASP
+424 TWSQDVDVAAADP
-437 LDDSNVMYTLH
+437 ITDQTNLMYAVH
-448 FYAGT
+448 FYAAT
-453 HKDDLRNRLETY
+453 HKDDLRNK
-465 VQNGLP
+465 VQSALDSGLP
-471 VFVSEFG
+471 IFVSEFG
-478 MCDASGNGAND
+478 LCDASGNGSIDYDQSNAWFDLIND
-489 FDSTTKWLDLLNK
+489 KNLSYAAWNISNKAETSSLFDSSCTKT
-502 YQISFCCWNL
+502 SGF
-512 ANKDESSS
+512 
-520 VFKASSTALSD
+520 
-531 WTDDDFN
+531 TDDDLSD
-538 ESGRWI
+538 SGRYI
-544 RDYFRGMPQ
+544 KEKIESFY
-553 K
+553 

>member
-50 IEESGQDAEQKAED
+50 IEGSGQDTEQKAED
-64 GADQK
+64 GTDQK

-143 ADESV
+143 TDGSV

-195 GDDQQKNDE
+195 GDDQ
-204 NAEVKTNTGE
+204 
-214 KAAQTDGQS
+214 S

-230 QSGSNKVTD
+230 QSGSDKVTD
-239 TKNGKKEDNPYKAH
+239 SKIGKKEDDPYKVH
-253 GKLAVSGTDLVD
+253 GKLAVSRTDLVD
-265 ASGSKFQLKGVSTH
+265 ASGSKFRLKGVSTH

-343 LYVIIDWHIL
+343 LYAIIDWHIL

-382 IYEIANEPNGGTTWD
+382 IYEIANEPNGETTWD

-424 TWSQEIDKAAASP
+424 TWSQDVDVAAADP
-437 LDDSNVMYTLH
+437 ITDQTNLMYAVH
-448 FYAGT
+448 FYAAT
-453 HKDDLRNRLETY
+453 HKDDLRNK
-465 VQNGLP
+465 VQSALDSGLP

-478 MCDASGNGAND
+478 LCDASGNGSIDYDQSDAWFDLIND
-489 FDSTTKWLDLLNK
+489 KNLSYAAWNISNKAETSSLFDSSCTKK
-502 YQISFCCWNL
+502 SGF
-512 ANKDESSS
+512 
-520 VFKASSTALSD
+520 
-531 WTDDDFN
+531 TDDDLSD
-538 ESGRWI
+538 SGRYI
-544 RDYFRGMPQ
+544 KEKIESSY
-553 K
+553 

>member
-50 IEESGQDAEQKAED
+50 IEGSGQDAEQKAED

-410 RKNAPDAIIIVGTP
+410 RKNAPDAIIIVGTL
-424 TWSQEIDKAAASP
+424 TWSQDVDVAAADP
-437 LDDSNVMYTLH
+437 ITDQTNLMYAVH
-448 FYAGT
+448 FYAAT
-453 HKDDLRNRLETY
+453 HKDDLRNK
-465 VQNGLP
+465 VQSALDSGLP
-471 VFVSEFG
+471 IFVSEFG
-478 MCDASGNGAND
+478 LCDASGNGSIDYDQSDAWFDLIND
-489 FDSTTKWLDLLNK
+489 KNLSYAAWNISNKAETSSLFDSSCTKT
-502 YQISFCCWNL
+502 SGF
-512 ANKDESSS
+512 
-520 VFKASSTALSD
+520 
-531 WTDDDFN
+531 TDDDLSD
-538 ESGRWI
+538 SGRYI
-544 RDYFRGMPQ
+544 KEKIESFY
-553 K
+553 